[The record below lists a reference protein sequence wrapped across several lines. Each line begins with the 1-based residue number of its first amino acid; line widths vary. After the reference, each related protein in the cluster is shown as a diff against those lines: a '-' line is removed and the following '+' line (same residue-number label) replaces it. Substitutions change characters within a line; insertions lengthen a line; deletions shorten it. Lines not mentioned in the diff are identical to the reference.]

1 VGFGTDIGG
10 SIRIPSAYNGL
21 YSLRPSHGRLP
32 YEGLANSMQGQN
44 SILSV
49 VGPLA
54 TSLASLK
61 LVTQA
66 LLTQQPWLA
75 DPLVNDLPW
84 RDSKEDEIYAIV
96 KAAHGNGNGNGSGGL
111 AFGILHDDGI
121 VRPTPPVRRAL
132 ALTASALRRLG
143 HTVIPW
149 QPPSHATGLAL
160 ANETWSFD
168 GGADVHGAFALSG
181 EDPAA
186 QLSAHFGPAPVAEYT
201 ASRVAA
207 VNVRKREYQR
217 AYLEYWNGT
226 AALTGTGRPVDGVI
240 APVAP
245 YPAARPGGSTT
256 YAYTTIFNVLDYT
269 AATFPVTTAD
279 KDVDVADAT
288 FASLSGAPADEQTWK
303 LYDPAVYDGAW
314 VGLQVVGR
322 RLQEEGVLALAGVI
336 DEALKNNE

>member
-149 QPPSHATGLAL
+149 HPPSHTTGLAL
-160 ANETWSFD
+160 ANETWTFD
-168 GGADVHGAFALSG
+168 GGADVHGAFGLSG
-181 EDPAA
+181 ETPAA
-186 QLSAHFGPAPVAEYT
+186 QIGAHFGPAPVAEYT

-207 VNVRKREYQR
+207 VNVRKRDYQR

-226 AALTGTGRPVDGVI
+226 AAVTGTGRPVDGVI

-279 KDVDVADAT
+279 KDVDVADAA
-288 FASLSGAPADEQTWK
+288 FESLSGAPADEETWK
-303 LYDPAVYDGAW
+303 LYDPAVYDGAP
-314 VGLQVVGR
+314 VALQVVGR
-322 RLQEEGVLALAGVI
+322 RLQEEGVLALASVI
-336 DEALKNNE
+336 DKALKDNE